1 MIIFK
6 KVRWKNFLS
15 TGNNFTEIQLDRSST
30 TLIIG
35 ENGAGKSTVLDAL
48 CFGLFNKPFRNIS
61 KKQLVNSV
69 NSGASVVEVEF
80 SIGTK
85 EVKVVRGIKPNIFEV
100 WVNGNM
106 INQDANARDYQKHL
120 EQQIMGLNYRSF
132 TQVVIL
138 GSSTFVPF
146 MQLPTKA
153 RREVVEDILDIK
165 IFSLMNFLLK
175 NKTKELNEE
184 TRNVEYNFDLTR
196 EKITLQEKFIDQVVN
211 NKSVIIAENQQKVS
225 DNEFTINSRKEDI
238 VGLEQDKTKLSYD
251 AQEQARL
258 EEKITKLSKTEAA
271 LQNRKD
277 NHDRQIK
284 FFKDNDECPT
294 CEQSITDTTKQTQ
307 ITTRTEKVG
316 EITDGIRQLEELE
329 NVEKSK
335 LDVIITN
342 LESIRKHDVEIAKI
356 RATITEMEKFNDK
369 LRKDIETY
377 ESGSI
382 SEEDKDKLAKLKGQ
396 IELIEEQKSK
406 LTEDKFYVDVA
417 RNLLQD
423 SGIKTKIIKQYL
435 PIMNKLVNTYL
446 SSMDFFV
453 NFNIDE
459 NFNETIKSRFRDEFS
474 YASFSEGEKMRID
487 LALLFTWRAI
497 AKMKNSTNTNLLI
510 LDEIFD
516 SSLDG
521 TGTDDFLKILNT
533 FHDQNV
539 FVISHKQD
547 MLFDKFRS
555 IVKFEKIKNF
565 SRIATD

>member
-1 MIIFK
+1 VIIFK
-6 KVRWKNFLS
+6 HVRWKNFLS
-15 TGNNFTEIQLDRSST
+15 TGNNFTEIQLDRSTT
-30 TLIIG
+30 TLIVG

-69 NSGASVVEVEF
+69 NTGASVVEVEF

-175 NKTKELNEE
+175 NKTKELNDE
-184 TRNVEYNFDLTR
+184 TRDVAYKFEMTK
-196 EKITLQEKFIDQVVN
+196 EKITLQEKFINQVVN
-211 NKSVIIAENQQKVS
+211 NKSEIIAESQQKVS
-225 DNEFTINSRKEDI
+225 DNDATIKTRKEDI
-238 VGLEQDKTKLSYD
+238 VGLEQDKDELSYD
-251 AQEQARL
+251 AQERARL
-258 EEKITKLSKTEAA
+258 EGKITKLGKTEAA
-271 LQNRKD
+271 LQNRI
-277 NHDRQIK
+277 NSHARQIK

-294 CEQSITDTTKQTQ
+294 CEQSITDDTKQTQ
-307 ITTRTEKVG
+307 IATRTEKVG
-316 EITDGIRQLEELE
+316 EITEGIQQLENLE
-329 NVEKSK
+329 TAEKSK

-342 LESIRKHDVEIAKI
+342 LETIRKHDVEIAKI
-356 RATITEMEKFNDK
+356 RATITEMEKYNVK
-369 LRKDIETY
+369 LRSDIQTY
-377 ESGSI
+377 ENGSI
-382 SEEDKDKLAKLKGQ
+382 SDEDKEKLAKLKGQ
-396 IELIEEQKSK
+396 LELVEEQRSK

-417 RNLLQD
+417 KNLLQD

-521 TGTDDFLKILNT
+521 TGTDDFLKILDS
-533 FHDQNV
+533 FSDQNV

-555 IVKFEKIKNF
+555 IIKFEKVKNF
-565 SRIATD
+565 SRISTD